1 MKRNRVRTFCGKT
14 PNKSLCARAPISHA
28 DKAVSQASW
37 DKGVASR
44 VQELTANRTVSK
56 DSDWDFLE
64 TILGRLF
71 DGKDTANT
79 KEAT

>member
-14 PNKSLCARAPISHA
+14 PNKSLCACAPISHA

-37 DKGVASR
+37 DRCAASR
-44 VQELTANRTVSK
+44 VQESTANRSVSK

-64 TILGRLF
+64 TVLGRLL
-71 DGKDTANT
+71 DEKDIET